1 MIQSIYLAAALSMT
15 MASLARSQAIVG
27 SWFIKNAGEAQ
38 STAVITF
45 LPNGVYTMAEDGD
58 SNLDPNGVDGME
70 RGTYKWNPSTK
81 VLTKETLV
89 DTSGEWGLS
98 DSEFKMVA
106 VSRNKLTLTADDGEF
121 TLDRVVSRNNSL
133 VGGWYI
139 ATGGVSYAVVTF
151 LSDRTYLMVED
162 GETDR
167 GGNTGVERGTYNW
180 SPFTKS
186 FTRKLLID
194 TNGTWGF
201 SDNRKRSI
209 TIKGN
214 KLSLTVQGEGKF
226 TLTRVVSAR

>member
-1 MIQSIYLAAALSMT
+1 MERRIYL
-15 MASLARSQAIVG
+15 I
-27 SWFIKNAGEAQ
+27 
-38 STAVITF
+38 
-45 LPNGVYTMAEDGD
+45 
-58 SNLDPNGVDGME
+58 
-70 RGTYKWNPSTK
+70 
-81 VLTKETLV
+81 
-89 DTSGEWGLS
+89 
-98 DSEFKMVA
+98 
-106 VSRNKLTLTADDGEF
+106 
-121 TLDRVVSRNNSL
+121 
-133 VGGWYI
+133 
-139 ATGGVSYAVVTF
+139 
-151 LSDRTYLMVED
+151 VED